1 MARSPEAARIASGRH
16 GFPWRAAGL
25 ILVTMF
31 MLAGAGLIAMALNEP
46 EPLYPPQP
54 DPAAAPPFLLT
65 PSPSEPASTPS
76 PAAPGTPSASAP
88 SGEGGGTTSDRTD
101 SGRADAERTPS
112 AGTNRQRSAGTDR
125 QRPSAAPR
133 QRPSA
138 APSPKPVGM
147 PRSTPVR
154 VKVPRIGIDAEII
167 PVGLNERR
175 ELVVPPLDKPHL
187 TGWYELGPSPGEVGN
202 AVVVGHVD
210 SRSSGPAVF
219 FHLGAMQRGDII
231 EIVRAD
237 GKVARFVVD
246 GVARYPKND
255 FPTQLVYGPADKPQL
270 RLVTCGGTFNSSTRS
285 YQDNIVVFAT
295 LLQ

>member
-1 MARSPEAARIASGRH
+1 
-16 GFPWRAAGL
+16 
-25 ILVTMF
+25 
-31 MLAGAGLIAMALNEP
+31 
-46 EPLYPPQP
+46 
-54 DPAAAPPFLLT
+54 
-65 PSPSEPASTPS
+65 
-76 PAAPGTPSASAP
+76 
-88 SGEGGGTTSDRTD
+88 
-101 SGRADAERTPS
+101 S

-175 ELVVPPLDKPHL
+175 ELVVPSLDKPHL

-210 SRSSGPAVF
+210 SRSS
-219 FHLGAMQRGDII
+219 
-231 EIVRAD
+231 
-237 GKVARFVVD
+237 
-246 GVARYPKND
+246 
-255 FPTQLVYGPADKPQL
+255 
-270 RLVTCGGTFNSSTRS
+270 
-285 YQDNIVVFAT
+285 
-295 LLQ
+295 